1 METLDEKLLSDKAP
15 IFKVAFNMLKHAM
28 KDILYGNCDEED
40 VIDVVAKLNPENND
54 YFRQEDFVN
63 TDKAMEMLQL
73 GKNRVK
79 FFQLTKEYHIESKKI
94 SNMPVGFLKK
104 DIKKLMRILKDEAKD
119 INKTS
124 CIKSDANFSS

>member
-28 KDILYGNCDEED
+28 KDILYGNCDEDD

-79 FFQLTKEYHIESKKI
+79 FFQLTKEYHIESKRI
-94 SNMPVGFLKK
+94 SNMPVGFLKR
-104 DIKKLMRILKDEAKD
+104 DIKKLMRILEDEAKD
-119 INKTS
+119 INK
-124 CIKSDANFSS
+124 